1 MNWWTAKQ
9 KRIGLQ
15 VDTVADLI
23 KALQQCPQ
31 DWKVRD
37 ADEGRFCEICVATDG
52 TEKLVELY

>member
-23 KALQQCPQ
+23 KVLQQCP
-31 DWKVRD
+31 
-37 ADEGRFCEICVATDG
+37 
-52 TEKLVELY
+52 

>member
-1 MNWWTAKQ
+1 MDWWTAQQ

-15 VDTVADLI
+15 VETVADLI

-31 DWKVRD
+31 DWKIRD
-37 ADEGRFCEICVATDG
+37 ADEGHFCEINIATDG